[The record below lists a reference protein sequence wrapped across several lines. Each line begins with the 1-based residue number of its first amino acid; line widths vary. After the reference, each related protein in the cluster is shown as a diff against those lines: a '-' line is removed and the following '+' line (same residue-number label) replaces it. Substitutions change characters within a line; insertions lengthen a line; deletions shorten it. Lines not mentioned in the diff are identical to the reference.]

1 MHGSSMHAL
10 SSKLDSIIITPQ
22 ILQTNVLSYK
32 LHLLVLNN
40 ITPNLQHCQIIT
52 QKMITVTH

>member
-40 ITPNLQHCQIIT
+40 ITNYTYWYLTILLQT
-52 QKMITVTH
+52 FSTVK